1 MLQVNS
7 NNRPSCF
14 DLLNNSIIN
23 IYMELNDNNN
33 NTNLNF
39 NDDMLLKT
47 IYFPKNL
54 GTLEIKLPKAN
65 YNGKHVKNC
74 NIFSFL
80 NKNNINNNNSKKNI
94 FEIGRSSRLCNF
106 LEWVYTKLFIRDMHL
121 YISLH

>member
-39 NDDMLLKT
+39 NDDILLKT

-65 YNGKHVKNC
+65 YNGKHVK
-74 NIFSFL
+74 IVILLVFWIKIIL
-80 NKNNINNNNSKKNI
+80 TIIIVKKI
-94 FEIGRSSRLCNF
+94 YL
-106 LEWVYTKLFIRDMHL
+106 K
-121 YISLH
+121 